1 MDFYFAVRSICRI
14 FVAIYVV
21 VANNSHCQVVWLS
34 VLGWLLYLFVFL
46 PRLIILT
53 GVIGEFNIYSQ
64 K

>member
-21 VANNSHCQVVWLS
+21 VANNRCCQAVRLS
-34 VLGWLLYLFVFL
+34 VSGWLLYLFVFI

-53 GVIGEFNIYSQ
+53 GIIG
-64 K
+64 